1 MDKSL
6 IVIDNSLVTSAYN
19 LTLNEQRLIYCAL
32 KQMPKGVPIDPKT
45 PFFITRDDF
54 IELGANPN
62 VVAREIRQATRDLM
76 RKSVKLLNPMGEIEI
91 PWLYEV
97 LRFDKRAEEK
107 LRERYPNP
115 EDYVLY
121 INHLRARNLLDSL
134 PFNKNDDDNIVARV
148 IFHEKMMPLLSDL
161 RESFTQILTADIAE
175 FGSVYTFRIYQLLMQ
190 YKTTGYVNISLDDLR
205 FMLMLQEKYPLV
217 ADLRKR
223 VIDVAIKEINE
234 KSPYKV
240 RHEMIKKGRKF
251 VALELKFKLK
261 DKPKSLEQEPTKDK
275 RQIDMFTG
283 LTDQE
288 QAIIQARIDEYIQRL
303 ESEGETVSDWHKKNI
318 AKKAAAE
325 KWGLDV
331 FEKKQVKQEQKAKA
345 SAAKKAEQ
353 ERQEQKKQQDQ
364 QRQQALIETFESLP
378 PEQQEFILDEVGRQA
393 KGIFIDFFKRDRANN
408 RVHKNPMFMSYFMDL
423 LGLND

>member
-1 MDKSL
+1 MDKNL

-76 RKSVKLLNPMGEIEI
+76 RKSVKILNPMGEIEI

-97 LRFDKRAEEK
+97 LRFDKKAEEK

-115 EDYVLY
+115 EDYVMY
-121 INHLRARNLLDSL
+121 INHLRARNLLDNL

-161 RESFTQILTADIAE
+161 RESFTQILTADVAE
-175 FGSVYTFRIYQLLMQ
+175 FGSIYTFRIYQLLMQ
-190 YKTTGYVNISLDDLR
+190 YKKTGYVSISLDDLR
-205 FMLMLQEKYPLV
+205 FMLMLKEKYPLV

-261 DKPKSLEQEPTKDK
+261 DKSKILEPTRDK

-288 QAIIQARIDEYIQRL
+288 REIIQECIEEHIKRIEKN
-303 ESEGETVSDWHKKNI
+303 GEIVSDFHRSNI
-318 AKKAAAE
+318 TKKAVSE
-325 KWGLDV
+325 RWGIDV
-331 FEKKQVKQEQKAKA
+331 LEKKQK
-345 SAAKKAEQ
+345 
-353 ERQEQKKQQDQ
+353 KKQAADD
-364 QRQQALIETFESLP
+364 RKAVEQAWNNVPNCTRFRHKTDGSIWFKEAGYLRNEDSGRVV
-378 PEQQEFILDEVGRQA
+378 PEFQIVDVFKMLEEINEVE
-393 KGIFIDFFKRDRANN
+393 
-408 RVHKNPMFMSYFMDL
+408 
-423 LGLND
+423 